1 MKIVVVGGGIMG
13 ASVAYHLA
21 REGAEVIVVERG
33 DPGRAT
39 SAGAGIIC
47 PWIRRERSAHYY
59 AIARRAA
66 AYHAELVPALAEDG
80 EADLGYRRVGAMLLS
95 SDPSV
100 LATAEALVRSRVAD
114 APELGAISLLEPA
127 EVQELFPTVRR
138 DISALHVSGG
148 ARLDGRFMAQALERA
163 SVRLGAVWRRG
174 DAALVVAG
182 GRIAGVGVG
191 SATIGAD
198 AVVLAAGAWAP
209 DLLKPHGVDLPVAP
223 QRGQIIHLG
232 LPGVDTSA
240 WPVLLPAETDHY
252 LLAFDDSRVV
262 VGATRETGSGF
273 DYRVTAGGQKEVL
286 DEALRVAPGLAS
298 ATMIETRIGFRP
310 MSPTGDPLLG
320 KVAGI
325 DGLFVGNGLGPSGLT
340 LGPYA
345 ARLLAQYVTTGTPSP
360 LIAPFQF

>member
-13 ASVAYHLA
+13 ASVAFHLA
-21 REGAEVIVVERG
+21 RDGADVVVVERD

-47 PWIRRERSAHYY
+47 PWIRKERSPAYY

-66 AYHAELVPALAEDG
+66 AYYAELVPALAEDG
-80 EADLGYRRVGAMLLS
+80 ETDLGYRRVGAMLLS
-95 SDPSV
+95 TDPAV
-100 LATAEALVRSRVAD
+100 LQNAEALVRGRAED
-114 APELGAISLLEPA
+114 APELGTIARLGPA
-127 EVQELFPTVRR
+127 EVQELFPAVRE
-138 DISALHVSGG
+138 DVAALHVSGG
-148 ARLDGRFMAQALERA
+148 ARLDGRLLAKALERA
-163 SVRLGAVWRRG
+163 SIRHGAAWHRG

-182 GRIAGVGVG
+182 GRIDGVTVG
-191 SATIGAD
+191 GATIGAD

-209 DLLKPHGVDLPVAP
+209 ALLKPFGVDLPVAP
-223 QRGQIIHLG
+223 QRGQIIHLR
-232 LPGVDTSA
+232 LPGVDTTR

-273 DYRVTAGGQKEVL
+273 DYRATAGGQKEVL

-298 ATMIETRIGFRP
+298 ATMIETRVGFRP
-310 MSPTGDPLLG
+310 MSSTGDPLLG
-320 KVAGI
+320 KVPGI

-345 ARLLAQYVTTGTPSP
+345 ASLLARYVTTGTPSP

>member
-13 ASVAYHLA
+13 ASVAYHLVRA
-21 REGAEVIVVERG
+21 GAEVVVVER
-33 DPGRAT
+33 DDQGRAT

-59 AIARRAA
+59 ALARRAA
-66 AYHAELVPALAEDG
+66 AYHAELVASLAEDG
-80 EADLGYRRVGAMLLS
+80 ETEIGYRRVGAMLLS
-95 SDPSV
+95 TDPSV
-100 LATAEALVRSRVAD
+100 LETAEAVVRGRVAD
-114 APELGAISLLEPA
+114 APEIGAISRLEPA
-127 EVQELFPTVRR
+127 EVQELFPAVRE
-138 DISALHVSGG
+138 DIAALHVSGG
-148 ARLDGRFMAQALERA
+148 ARLDGRSLAQALERA
-163 SVRLGAVWRRG
+163 SARHGAVWRRG
-174 DAALVVAG
+174 DAVLVVAG
-182 GRIAGVGVG
+182 GRIAGVGVDG
-191 SATIGAD
+191 ATIGAD

-209 DLLKPHGVDLPVAP
+209 DLLKPHGVDLPVVP
-223 QRGQIIHLG
+223 QRGQIVHLG

-273 DYRVTAGGQKEVL
+273 DYRMTAGGQKQVL
-286 DEALRVAPGLAS
+286 DEALRVAPGLAN

-360 LIAPFQF
+360 LITPFQF